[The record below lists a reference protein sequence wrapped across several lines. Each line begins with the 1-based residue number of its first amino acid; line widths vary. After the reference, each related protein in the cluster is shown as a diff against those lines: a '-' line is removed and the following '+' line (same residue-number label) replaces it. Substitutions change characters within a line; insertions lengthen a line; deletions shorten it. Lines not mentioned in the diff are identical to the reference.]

1 MMVGEL
7 RPRVMD
13 LLKQANCQK
22 GQCIQCGQEGHYMN
36 TDRCPL
42 KDKQL
47 VDKPCRIC
55 KQGLHSADDCV
66 RMYDLQGKQDQT
78 PQQGA
83 AGNAN
88 QVDLDDESL
97 ND

>member
-1 MMVGEL
+1 
-7 RPRVMD
+7 
-13 LLKQANCQK
+13 
-22 GQCIQCGQEGHYMN
+22 
-36 TDRCPL
+36 
-42 KDKQL
+42 
-47 VDKPCRIC
+47 
-55 KQGLHSADDCV
+55 
-66 RMYDLQGKQDQT
+66 MYDLQGKQDQT